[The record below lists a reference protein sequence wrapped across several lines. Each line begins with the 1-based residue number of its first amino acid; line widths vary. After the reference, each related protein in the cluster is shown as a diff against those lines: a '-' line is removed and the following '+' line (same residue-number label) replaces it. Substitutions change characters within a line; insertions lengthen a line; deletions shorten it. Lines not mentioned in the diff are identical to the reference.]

1 MKTTF
6 LFAKTQ
12 LKRVFR
18 DPVTLIVLFA
28 IPVLLLVMFGAF
40 TRGTDNVSLRV
51 AVINNSKEAFATTFA
66 DGLKDVKVFKQS
78 DEKLTL
84 HEAKQKMREDQL
96 DGIVELPSGFGKPVN
111 NIPGG
116 KVKVYYDE
124 TEITTGDIV
133 SSVMN
138 SVVEQTNQ
146 RLTGS
151 PLPLEVE
158 RTPLAGSGAKIF
170 DGLFA
175 MFTSM
180 AIMMVG
186 IFGVASAIP
195 YDKKSGILRRLR
207 VTPLKTSQFIFGMT
221 FAYLVVGILAVILM
235 TVLAVVAFG
244 LVMKGSWLDFGIFA
258 VLTTTLMI
266 GFGLM
271 VGGWAKNTTQSDIYG
286 QIIFIGSLAFSGLWF
301 PRSLMPEWLQSVTA
315 FLPLTPIIEGIGRIV
330 TEGATLFSLGSQLLI
345 IAIWAVIVLIV
356 GIKTF
361 RWE

>member
-1 MKTTF
+1 MKTTL
-6 LFAKTQ
+6 LFALIQ
-12 LKRVFR
+12 LKRVLR

-40 TRGTDNVSLRV
+40 TRGTDNLSLRV
-51 AVINNSKEAFATTFA
+51 AVVNSSNEPFAATFA
-66 DGLKDVKVFKQS
+66 EQLKKVEVFEQP
-78 DEKLTL
+78 DRKLTL
-84 HEAKQKMREDQL
+84 EEAKQQMRGDQL
-96 DGIVELPSGFGKPVN
+96 DGIVELPSGFGKAEKGVPS
-111 NIPGG
+111 G
-116 KVKVYYDE
+116 KARVYFDQ
-124 TEITTGDIV
+124 TDMTTGDIV

-138 SVVEQTNQ
+138 SVVDATNKQ
-146 RLTGS
+146 ITGTE
-151 PLPLEVE
+151 LPLSVE
-158 RTPLAGSGAKIF
+158 KQPLAGSGARIF

-175 MFTSM
+175 MFTAM

-221 FAYLVVGILAVILM
+221 LTYLLVGMAAVALMSTLAV
-235 TVLAVVAFG
+235 TVFG
-244 LVMKGSWLDFGIFA
+244 LDMKGSWFDLA
-258 VLTTTLMI
+258 VFTTLTTTLMI
-266 GFGLM
+266 GFGLA
-271 VGGWAKNTTQSDIYG
+271 VGGWSKNTTQSDIYG

-301 PRSLMPEWLQSVTA
+301 PRALMPEWLQSVTA

-330 TEGATLFSLGSQLLI
+330 TDGASLLALGSQLMVI
-345 IAIWAVIVLIV
+345 GIWAAIILIV